1 MNLYVNEN
9 YIKDINNFDIE
20 QIANSGQV
28 FRVTKEE
35 KGYRFLSKDKSIYIN
50 QKNNNIS
57 FNCSLEDYKD
67 YWEEYFDLNTN
78 YEDILNKINSNDEFL
93 QKCYFYGNG
102 IRILK
107 QDLFETIISFIISQR
122 KSIPAIKSCIETL
135 CKKFGKLQIDVYGK
149 KYYSF
154 PTYED
159 LKEISLNDLQGL
171 SLGYRDKYI
180 YQLIRDLHSNQ
191 LNLIRLKKNTKEE
204 QEKKLLE
211 IYGVGKKVMNC
222 ISLFSLH
229 NLNAFPIDI
238 WIQRIL
244 DEKYEGTFPYTEYQG
259 LLQQYIFFYALNHKK
274 EFKK

>member
-35 KGYRFLSKDKSIYIN
+35 EGYRFLSKDKSIYIN

-180 YQLIRDLHSNQ
+180 YQLIRDLYSNQ

-244 DEKYEGTFPYTEYQG
+244 DEKYEGTFPYKEYQG